1 MSNIITSVLPLM
13 DGAKLLVTSPYGL
26 RGGVP
31 HYGVDLTLWLGYSAL
46 SYIHAAAD
54 GTVVYVGCDDS
65 RGNWVKIDHGGGVT
79 TQYYHLLD
87 NSTAVAR
94 GQLVK
99 AGQMVGNM
107 GSTGNST
114 GAHLHFQLEIDGVP
128 VDPAP
133 YIERPGEEAERMPA
147 DPDASN
153 TAWSDEAVAWA
164 TENGII
170 YGDGNG
176 NLMLDEP
183 CTRRQMV
190 TFLHRFARLMGR
202 A

>member
-1 MSNIITSVLPLM
+1 MANNIITTVLPIM
-13 DGAKLLVTSPYGL
+13 DGDKLLVTSPFGM

-31 HYGVDLTLWLGYSAL
+31 HRGIDLTLWRGWSAL

-54 GTVVYVGCDDS
+54 GEVVYTGYDSS
-65 RGNWVKIDHGGGVT
+65 RGYWIKLDHGSGVT
-79 TQYYHLLD
+79 TQYYHLIKG
-87 NSTAVAR
+87 SITVER
-94 GQLVK
+94 GQTVK
-99 AGQMVGNM
+99 AGVVIGNM

-114 GAHLHFQLEIDGVP
+114 GAHLHFQVEVNDVP
-128 VDPAP
+128 VDPLPYLLGGAP
-133 YIERPGEEAERMPA
+133 LIVQAAAE
-147 DPDASN
+147 SN

-164 TENGII
+164 QANGII

-190 TFLHRFARLMGR
+190 TFLHRFAQSIGK